1 MNVSVGRQGLWSVPG
16 DGVLSRQGDLI
27 LLSSIDEHG
36 LLDNLL
42 DLLAKTSEVGGD
54 GRRFADA
61 VENLIEGDETWGV
74 IDEGQ
79 PGPAVIAFG
88 PAGAGL
94 AVTVSGTAWAEITT
108 THGTDRLVAAQ
119 PATVLRCVVGIPVYA
134 VRGGLGVGRGGG
146 DRTDRFSRLER
157 GTIRAG
163 GLSYHSGLTAMPA
176 APSPPGMAAPEAA
189 PPLAPD
195 VTALDVAGPES
206 AAADAAAPAPTA
218 EEAGAWEQPYP
229 VEPPAAQPDAA
240 EPSAAWAE
248 AAEPEVAEPEI
259 AEPEA
264 AEPEAAEP
272 EAAEPEAA
280 EPEAAEPEVA
290 KPGAAEPEAPEPQ
303 VPEPEALE
311 PEALETEALEPEGM
325 EPTALPE
332 ADQFHPQT
340 AKSQLHPQ
348 TAKSQVPDF
357 ETALAAEQPG
367 AEVPVREATGAAE
380 VPVREATGAAEAP
393 PLSSGAATPVDDP
406 DAAVGAPIVLGVYCK
421 NGHFGDPN
429 ARSCVVCGVS
439 RGRRGPAPQPGPRPP
454 LGALVLDDDSALEL
468 SIDCVIGREPALDPS
483 VAAGEAHPLCIADAA
498 VSRVHARVHL
508 DGWQVL
514 LIDLGSVNG
523 TRIRLPGKRS
533 EQALEPNVPVPLQSG
548 TRVFVGTQGFQY
560 EAHRGR

>member
-1 MNVSVGRQGLWSVPG
+1 
-16 DGVLSRQGDLI
+16 VLARQGDLI
-27 LLSSIDEHG
+27 LLSAVDERG

-42 DLLAKTSEVGGD
+42 DLLTKTSEVGGD
-54 GRRFADA
+54 GRRFVDA
-61 VENLIEGDETWGV
+61 VEDLIESDETWGAG
-74 IDEGQ
+74 DEGE

-108 THGTDRLVAAQ
+108 AHGTDRLVAAQ

-146 DRTDRFSRLER
+146 DRTDRFSHLER

-163 GLSYHSGLTAMPA
+163 GLSYHSGLTATSAAA
-176 APSPPGMAAPEAA
+176 APPPGVAASEAA
-189 PPLAPD
+189 PPPVPD
-195 VTALDVAGPES
+195 VSALDVEGPES
-206 AAADAAAPAPTA
+206 AAADVGAPAPAA

-229 VEPPAAQPDAA
+229 VEPPAAQPAGG
-240 EPSAAWAE
+240 EPPAAWAE
-248 AAEPEVAEPEI
+248 AAEPPVAEP
-259 AEPEA
+259 AVV
-264 AEPEAAEP
+264 
-272 EAAEPEAA
+272 
-280 EPEAAEPEVA
+280 EPEVA
-290 KPGAAEPEAPEPQ
+290 APAIAERA
-303 VPEPEALE
+303 ALE
-311 PEALETEALEPEGM
+311 PEVLETEAFEPEAM

-332 ADQFHPQT
+332 AGQFHPPT
-340 AKSQLHPQ
+340 E
-348 TAKSQVPDF
+348 KSQVPDHPPTGKSQIPDF
-357 ETALAAEQPG
+357 PTALDEEQP
-367 AEVPVREATGAAE
+367 AAAVPVYEATGAAE
-380 VPVREATGAAEAP
+380 LP
-393 PLSSGAATPVDDP
+393 PLSSGEVTPVDDA
-406 DAAVGAPIVLGVYCK
+406 DAAAGAPIVLGVYCK

-454 LGALVLDDDSALEL
+454 LGALVLDDNSALEL
-468 SIDCVIGREPALDPS
+468 GLDCVVGREPALDPS
-483 VAAGEAHPLCIADAA
+483 VAAGEAHPLAIADAA
-498 VSRVHARVHL
+498 VSRVHARIHL

-548 TRVFVGTQGFQY
+548 TRVLVGTQGFQY

>member
-1 MNVSVGRQGLWSVPG
+1 VNVSVGRQGLWSVPG
-16 DGVLSRQGDLI
+16 DGVLARQGDLV
-27 LLSSIDEHG
+27 LLSAIDERG

-42 DLLAKTSEVGGD
+42 DLLAKTSEADGD
-54 GRRFADA
+54 GRRFVDA
-61 VENLIEGDETWGV
+61 VEDLVEGDETWGAGE
-74 IDEGQ
+74 EGQ
-79 PGPAVIAFG
+79 PGPAVVAFG

-108 THGTDRLVAAQ
+108 AHGTDRLVAAQ

-134 VRGGLGVGRGGG
+134 VRGGLGAGRGGG
-146 DRTDRFSRLER
+146 DRTDRFSHLER

-163 GLSYHSGLTAMPA
+163 GLSYHSGLTATSA
-176 APSPPGMAAPEAA
+176 APPPQGTAAPEAA

-195 VTALDVAGPES
+195 VTALDVAGPDS
-206 AAADAAAPAPTA
+206 AAAADAAASGAAA

-229 VEPPAAQPDAA
+229 VEPPAAPPDVAVPP
-240 EPSAAWAE
+240 EAWAE
-248 AAEPEVAEPEI
+248 AAEPQVAEPDVAEPEAMEPEV

-264 AEPEAAEP
+264 AEP
-272 EAAEPEAA
+272 
-280 EPEAAEPEVA
+280 
-290 KPGAAEPEAPEPQ
+290 G
-303 VPEPEALE
+303 ALE
-311 PEALETEALEPEGM
+311 PEVLETEAFEPEAM

-332 ADQFHPQT
+332 AHQFHPPT
-340 AKSQLHPQ
+340 E
-348 TAKSQVPDF
+348 KSQVPDHPPTGESEIPDHPPTGKSAF
-357 ETALAAEQPG
+357 PDHPPTG
-367 AEVPVREATGAAE
+367 KSEVPDFVAAAPPREATGPAE
-380 VPVREATGAAEAP
+380 P
-393 PLSSGAATPVDDP
+393 PLPSADTPVDDL
-406 DAAVGAPIVLGVYCK
+406 AAAADAPIVLGVYCK

-454 LGALVLDDDSALEL
+454 LGALVLDDNSALEL
-468 SIDCVIGREPALDPS
+468 STDCVVGREPTLDPS
-483 VAAGEAHPLCIADAA
+483 VAAGEANPLSIPDAA
-498 VSRVHARVHL
+498 VSRVHARIHL

-548 TRVFVGTQGFQY
+548 TRVLVGTQGFQY

>member
-1 MNVSVGRQGLWSVPG
+1 VNVSVGRQGLWSVPG
-16 DGVLSRQGDLI
+16 DGVLARQGDLI
-27 LLSSIDEHG
+27 LLSTIDERG

-42 DLLAKTSEVGGD
+42 DLLAKTSEVGGE
-54 GRRFADA
+54 GRRFANA
-61 VENLIEGDETWGV
+61 VEDLIEADETWGGS
-74 IDEGQ
+74 DEGQ

-108 THGTDRLVAAQ
+108 THGTDRLAAAQ
-119 PATVLRCVVGIPVYA
+119 PATVLRCVMGIPVYA

-163 GLSYHSGLTAMPA
+163 GLSYHSGLTATPA
-176 APSPPGMAAPEAA
+176 AAPPPGMAAPEAA
-189 PPLAPD
+189 PSAPD

-240 EPSAAWAE
+240 EPPAAWAE
-248 AAEPEVAEPEI
+248 AAEPEIAEPEI

-264 AEPEAAEP
+264 AEPEA
-272 EAAEPEAA
+272 
-280 EPEAAEPEVA
+280 
-290 KPGAAEPEAPEPQ
+290 PEPQ
-303 VPEPEALE
+303 APE

-325 EPTALPE
+325 EPTELPE
-332 ADQFHPQT
+332 ADQFRPQT
-340 AKSQLHPQ
+340 ARSQLHPQ

-367 AEVPVREATGAAE
+367 AEMPVREATGAAE
-380 VPVREATGAAEAP
+380 TP
-393 PLSSGAATPVDDP
+393 PLSSGDATPVDDP
-406 DAAVGAPIVLGVYCK
+406 GAPIVLGVYCK

-454 LGALVLDDDSALEL
+454 LGALVLDDDSVLEL
-468 SIDCVIGREPALDPS
+468 SIDCVVGREPALDPS
-483 VAAGEAHPLCIADAA
+483 VAAGEAHPLAIVDAA

-514 LIDLGSVNG
+514 LIDLESVNG